1 MTFLLQLRFKPFFDV
16 SAAFVGLT
24 VPLKELI
31 HLIELPGRMFLPN
44 INVYLINCEKPVLI
58 DAGYGFHE
66 STEKLLHETRQ
77 VTRNHGLEKVI
88 ITHAHPDHFAGAAV
102 LKRKLDTNVAAH
114 RLAVPVLSD
123 LKKLTI
129 DYYGFKD
136 DVSSFVKI
144 FLRGLCEAEPVNVDT
159 VLEENDEIN
168 VGGYSLRVI
177 HTPGHTPCHIS
188 LYLEE
193 EGVLFSG
200 DVVVGEGSTWIGLP
214 CGDVSVYINSL
225 KKLLKLQPK
234 LILPAHGP
242 VVYNPEKRIRELI
255 QRKLSKEREILELL
269 REKPR
274 TVEELALML
283 YSEQERYKL
292 LWLLNVVKA
301 YLKDLERKGEITYRW
316 EGRKKIYSIK

>member
-1 MTFLLQLRFKPFFDV
+1 MRFKQFFDV

-24 VPLKELI
+24 VPLKDFIYLV
-31 HLIELPGRMFLPN
+31 ELPGKMFLPN
-44 INVYLINCEKPVLI
+44 INVYLLNSEKPILI
-58 DAGYGFHE
+58 DAGYGFRE
-66 STEKLLHETRQ
+66 SIEKLLNEIKR
-77 VTRNHGLEKVI
+77 VTGKYGLEKVI

-102 LKRKLDTNVAAH
+102 LKRKLDTSVAAH

-123 LKKLTI
+123 LKKLTVN
-129 DYYGFKD
+129 YYGFKD
-136 DVSSFVKI
+136 DISSFIKI

-193 EGVLFSG
+193 ERVLFSG

-214 CGDVSVYINSL
+214 CGDVSIYIDSL

-255 QRKLSKEREILELL
+255 QRKLSKEKEILELL
-269 REKPR
+269 REKPM

-283 YSEQERYKL
+283 YSEQERYRL

-301 YLKDLERKGEITYRW
+301 YLKDLERKGEITHAWR
-316 EGRKKIYSIK
+316 GGKKIYLIK